1 MNDYMKRMHF
11 NAVRMFKE
19 IGIKNG
25 ILMLS
30 GFYENGEFYLYD
42 TGFRL
47 QGEAPHLLLNFIYG
61 YDQREMLVRF
71 ALTGN
76 EGEKVDLYKEDP
88 YMSGKWSATVWFL
101 LKEGKI
107 ARVEGFDDVANDKRV
122 VNNVVRLRVGDEV
135 LKEWIGTEKQVLT
148 RLYLVCD
155 TKEELASAI
164 KEYQQKCKVYNENGE
179 NMLLKGFDVDKA
191 LEL

>member
-1 MNDYMKRMHF
+1 MKRMHF

-30 GFYENGEFYLYD
+30 GFFENGEFYVYD

-47 QGEAPHLLLNFIYG
+47 QGEAPHLLLNAIYG

-88 YMSGKWSATVWFL
+88 YMSGKWASTVWFL
-101 LKEGKI
+101 LKKGKI
-107 ARVEGFDDVANDKRV
+107 GKLEGFENISSDKRV
-122 VNNVVRLRVGDEV
+122 VDNVVRLHEGDEV
-135 LKEWIGTEKQVLT
+135 IESWIGTEKQVLT

-155 TKEELASAI
+155 TKEELATAI
-164 KEYQQKCKVYNENGE
+164 QEYQDKVKVYDENG
-179 NMLLKGFDVDKA
+179 NDMLLKGFDVKKA